1 MASARRVRDHV
12 KQVEFLKE
20 ASRIRVER
28 LVRQIKPEELF
39 GNPVRLARR
48 LAEDAQN
55 GMLGEIGDMVR
66 ESNSWSKSLGFDPL
80 SPKESNALVRE
91 AVAEWRAA
99 FEKKMTRTILDLQK
113 NFRRDLKRGLSG
125 DALKKAL
132 NRDAMKEKLANEV
145 LRNAKPQ
152 GPGLVNEVDRRLR
165 DEAMGR
171 AKGLFTW
178 LTLEDDHVCEDSF
191 DTACAD
197 RHGETMKLAEW
208 RAVGLPGSTV
218 LLCSS
223 FGRAQCRCEIV
234 GADAKEIDIFEK
246 VNVKD
251 AIRDGKEKARD
262 ET

>member
-1 MASARRVRDHV
+1 MASAKRVKSHV
-12 KQVEFLKE
+12 TQVEYIKE
-20 ASRIRVER
+20 LSRLRMER

-55 GMLGEIGDMVR
+55 GLLGEIGDMMR

-80 SPKESNALVRE
+80 STKESNAIVRE

-99 FEKKMTRTILDLQK
+99 FEKKMTRSILDLQK

-132 NRDAMKEKLANEV
+132 NRDAMKEKLTNEV
-145 LRNAKPQ
+145 LRGAKPQ

-165 DEAMGR
+165 DEALGR
-171 AKGLFTW
+171 TKGLFTW

-197 RHGETMKLAEW
+197 RHGETMKLVEW

-223 FGRAQCRCEIV
+223 FGRVQCRCELV
-234 GADAKEIDIFEK
+234 GADAKEIDLFEK
-246 VNVKD
+246 VNVAD
-251 AIRDGKEKARD
+251 AVKAGKAKARD